1 MTPYV
6 RVAAALVA
14 CLLSAFGAGC
24 GSATLDEVPA
34 GVWGETTLVEEL
46 ALGVEVGADEYM
58 FGYIASIAVGS
69 DGTMYV
75 SDRQQN
81 VVRMYDVD
89 GTYVRDIGRRGQGPG
104 EYASAP
110 ALGMLPDGA
119 LVMEDGST
127 SRISFFSREGEY
139 LDSFPIGPSS
149 GIVVEREGNI
159 LTWRFE
165 GGGEMARYSRS
176 GEDVGRVEIPPRNQ
190 AGAATFVLAFG
201 EGDIY
206 PFPTETQ
213 SAWSPLG
220 YVVTGRNDAY
230 DIELRKPEGTIH
242 LRRDIERAP
251 MNREEQ
257 AEWEAFRQTLVERVR
272 SQGRDTEFEPIP
284 DVKPYFRQIH
294 AGEDGRIWVFRYVA
308 AEKRHDIEPVPERP
322 DRPLLTWREPWTY
335 DVFEPDGTFL
345 GAVVVPETLRPHLF
359 RGEHIWGA
367 LTDENDVEQV
377 VRLRVVPEVGN

>member
-14 CLLSAFGAGC
+14 CLLSALGAGC

-58 FGYIASIAVGS
+58 FGYIASIAVGA

-75 SDRQQN
+75 SDRQQD

-89 GTYVRDIGRRGQGPG
+89 GAYVRDIGRQGQGPG

-110 ALGMLPDGA
+110 ALGVLPDGT

-127 SRISFFSREGEY
+127 SRISFFSPEGEY

-149 GIVVEREGNI
+149 GIVVEREGSI

-176 GEDVGRVEIPPRNQ
+176 GEEVGRVEIPPRNQ

-230 DIELRKPEGTIH
+230 DIELRKPAGTIH

-251 MNREEQ
+251 MSGEEQ
-257 AEWEAFRQTLVERVR
+257 AEWEAFRQGLVERGR

-308 AEKRHDIEPVPERP
+308 AEKRHDIEPAPERP

-345 GAVVVPETLRPHLF
+345 GAVVVPETLRPHVF
-359 RGEHIWGA
+359 RGEQIWGA